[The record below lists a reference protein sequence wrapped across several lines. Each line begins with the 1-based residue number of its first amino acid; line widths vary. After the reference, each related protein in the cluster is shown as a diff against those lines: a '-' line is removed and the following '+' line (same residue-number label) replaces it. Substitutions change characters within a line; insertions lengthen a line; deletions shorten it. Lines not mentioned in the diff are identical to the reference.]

1 MRVFGGDEDLA
12 LCGPGGAPHDGGGLV
27 IALGGAAG
35 ADVRFA
41 FCGDDAGDGGRVVAP
56 AGEAL
61 WRRAPW
67 PARDALFDLAPAAD
81 ARAVLVAGAPGADR
95 DEVTNH
101 LRANGIPTESRDRVT
116 LDALRTAAI
125 VVLLGGHGALPAYA
139 PAVLAARRVLVTD
152 ATETTFGLQPGIEFL
167 RADHP
172 GEAAERANMAA
183 LHPRAVV
190 TLRVMGARAARDHR
204 ASIVY
209 PRLAAD
215 LA

>member
-1 MRVFGGDEDLA
+1 V
-12 LCGPGGAPHDGGGLV
+12 APRDGGGPL
-27 IALGGAAG
+27 IALGGAAD

-41 FCGDDAGDGGRVVAP
+41 LHGDDAGAGGRVVAP
-56 AGEAL
+56 AGDAL

-81 ARAVLVAGAPGADR
+81 ARAVLVAAAPGAPR
-95 DEVTNH
+95 DEITDR
-101 LRANGIPTESRDRVT
+101 LRADGIPAEGRDRVT

-125 VVLLGGHGALPAYA
+125 VVLLGGHGALPAHA

-152 ATETTFGLQPGIEFL
+152 ATDTTFGLQAGIEFL
-167 RADHP
+167 RAMHP
-172 GEAAERANMAA
+172 GEAVERANMAA
-183 LHPRAVV
+183 LHPRAVAP
-190 TLRVMGARAARDHR
+190 LRAMGARAARDHR
-204 ASIVY
+204 ASLVY